1 MKGKEIKLFDE
12 SELFGETIGLL
23 SNLEESLD
31 SLLDVFDDSRN
42 EIRKR
47 QALLPK
53 EAKRLFQK
61 GDHIAVMRLCYTHHG
76 IYDGKGKVY
85 EYNEGKVIHRSLESF
100 ASGDLLYLIS
110 DSARFTP
117 DEIIR
122 RAKSRLG
129 VNFATGCRS
138 GVPRE

>member
-47 QALLPK
+47 QYK
-53 EAKRLFQK
+53 IFQ
-61 GDHIAVMRLCYTHHG
+61 I
-76 IYDGKGKVY
+76 
-85 EYNEGKVIHRSLESF
+85 F
-100 ASGDLLYLIS
+100 
-110 DSARFTP
+110 
-117 DEIIR
+117 
-122 RAKSRLG
+122 
-129 VNFATGCRS
+129 
-138 GVPRE
+138 